1 MDYMIFYR
9 VYMIF
14 GMDNMIFYRVYM
26 IFGMDYM
33 IFYRVYMIFGMDYM
47 IFYRVYM
54 IFGMD
59 YMIFYRAYMVFGM
72 DYMIF
77 YRAYMIFGEIS
88 YSNGWRKDVV
98 NQCLEF
104 GVGTETKPAT
114 MALCWTLLRKREPSF
129 TVMIASTM
137 LHPYLQS
144 SVNLTD
150 FGHVS
155 V

>member
-1 MDYMIFYR
+1 MA
-9 VYMIF
+9 VVS
-14 GMDNMIFYRVYM
+14 DNLFCFLMHFVCWFLFLCLLLVIGDRIYLVQFSTLEQTHSDSLFFLSFLFSEHWDTLM
-26 IFGMDYM
+26 FPQSIELWHGLHDH
-33 IFYRVYMIFGMDYM
+33 
-47 IFYRVYM
+47 
-54 IFGMD
+54 
-59 YMIFYRAYMVFGM
+59 
-72 DYMIF
+72 
-77 YRAYMIFGEIS
+77 AYMIFGEIS
-88 YSNGWRKDVV
+88 YGNSWRKDVV

-114 MALCWTLLRKREPSF
+114 MALCWTLLRKREPNF
-129 TVMIASTM
+129 TVMIGSTM